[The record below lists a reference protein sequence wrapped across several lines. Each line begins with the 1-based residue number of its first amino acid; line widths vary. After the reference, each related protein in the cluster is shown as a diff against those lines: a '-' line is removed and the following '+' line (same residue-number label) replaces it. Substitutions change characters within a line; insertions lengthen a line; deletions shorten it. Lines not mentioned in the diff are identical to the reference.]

1 MVKRLV
7 LSSEFCK
14 AGALLDCE
22 FMTDLVTERV
32 REFAAALLPSMGLE
46 LYDVQYRREGHGW
59 VVRLII
65 DRVGGVSLDDC
76 SRVSRETSD
85 FLDVEDLIDHAYH
98 LEVSSPGAERTLRN
112 LSECER
118 FVGEKIRLKTK
129 EEVEGQRVF
138 TGTLEAVAEKTL
150 VIVTEDGKEY
160 VFPWEHVKK
169 ARLTL

>member
-1 MVKRLV
+1 M
-7 LSSEFCK
+7 EFGE
-14 AGALLDCE
+14 AGAPPDREC
-22 FMTDLVTERV
+22 MTDFVTERI

-65 DRVGGVSLDDC
+65 DSVGGVSLDDC

-85 FLDVEDLIDHAYH
+85 FLDVEDFIDHAYH

-112 LSECER
+112 PSECER

-129 EEVEGQRVF
+129 EEVGGQRVF
-138 TGTLEAVAEKTL
+138 TGTLEAAAEKTL
-150 VIVTEDGKEY
+150 VIVTEDGKKY